1 MNTQDETV
9 YLPGDLQIVE
19 GRVGEAVTLAAYGEI
34 DMATAPEL
42 DAALLRAEESD
53 AAQIILDLSAV
64 TFIDSCGL
72 RVVLVAERRS
82 ATDGKRLGM
91 RLGDGQV
98 ARMMKFTAIDQMV
111 NVLDLIRSRNQSDGI
126 RPRRLSACVPRREVE
141 SIDRPVACRE
151 TRSARPLS
159 AIASVFRSVCRSA
172 IMRIGPS

>member
-19 GRVGEAVTLAAYGEI
+19 GRVGDTVTLAAYGEI
-34 DMATAPEL
+34 DMANAAEL

-53 AAQIILDLSAV
+53 VAQIILDLSVV

-72 RVVLVAERRS
+72 RVLLVAERRS
-82 ATDGKRLGM
+82 ASDGKRLGM

-111 NVLDLIRSRNQSDGI
+111 NVLD
-126 RPRRLSACVPRREVE
+126 
-141 SIDRPVACRE
+141 
-151 TRSARPLS
+151 
-159 AIASVFRSVCRSA
+159 
-172 IMRIGPS
+172 

>member
-34 DMATAPEL
+34 DMAAPEL

-111 NVLDLIRSRNQSDGI
+111 NVLD
-126 RPRRLSACVPRREVE
+126 
-141 SIDRPVACRE
+141 
-151 TRSARPLS
+151 
-159 AIASVFRSVCRSA
+159 
-172 IMRIGPS
+172 